1 MRVLV
6 RGSRLA
12 VELRSYGKAA
22 GGEAQE
28 VRVVL
33 IYSLCRGLSLGRYT
47 VRLSPRSTRPTELLA
62 SLLASSRVSR
72 VYHDWSNEFA
82 LQHAPPASRIVSDHE
97 AAGAFDDY
105 GAANVRP
112 GNA

>member
-22 GGEAQE
+22 GGEVPQE
-28 VRVVL
+28 VRVVV
-33 IYSLCRGLSLGRYT
+33 IYTLNRGLSLGRYT
-47 VRLSPRSTRPTELLA
+47 VRLSPRSTSCWLL
-62 SLLASSRVSR
+62 LLASSRVSR

-82 LQHAPPASRIVSDHE
+82 LRHALPASRIVSDHE